1 MLNILTDLVF
11 GELREYLEDGT
22 ESFLWRILMGKK
34 KKNHIHN
41 VGSKGG
47 FMYYIVCVKICC

>member
-34 KKNHIHN
+34 KKTT
-41 VGSKGG
+41 ST
-47 FMYYIVCVKICC
+47 MLEVKEVLCIT